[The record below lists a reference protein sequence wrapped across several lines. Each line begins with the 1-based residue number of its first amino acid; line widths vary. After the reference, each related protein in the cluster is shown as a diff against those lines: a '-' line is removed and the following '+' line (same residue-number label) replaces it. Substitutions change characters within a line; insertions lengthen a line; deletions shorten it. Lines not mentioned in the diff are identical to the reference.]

1 MIMADRQQFLRTI
14 PIDPELQKILDATK
28 DKPVSEEELRE
39 QRVSFAFGNAPQ
51 SSEGRTTK
59 ESIRWAS
66 EHIKLLP

>member
-1 MIMADRQQFLRTI
+1 MADRQQFLRTI
-14 PIDPELQKILDATK
+14 PTDPELQKILDATK

-59 ESIRWAS
+59 ESVRWAS

>member
-1 MIMADRQQFLRTI
+1 MADRQQFLRSI
-14 PIDPELQKILDATK
+14 PVDPELQKILDATK

-39 QRVSFAFGNAPQ
+39 QRVSFAFGNAPR
-51 SSEGRTTK
+51 SSEGQITK

>member
-1 MIMADRQQFLRTI
+1 MADRQQFLRSI
-14 PIDPELQKILDATK
+14 PVDPDLRRVLDATK

-39 QRVSFAFGNAPQ
+39 QRVSFAFGNAPR
-51 SSEGRTTK
+51 SSEGQITN